1 MTTISDTY
9 NKMLADGVNDAE
21 RVGWGS
27 ADSQEKRF
35 SVLTEI
41 GDLDNDT
48 ILDVGCG
55 LGAYFDYIHNA
66 YPNLSYTGVDINPN
80 MIQEAQQKHSDIEF
94 IHTDITSDSHALNDR
109 KFDYVFLSGALNL
122 STDKHHDMIENI
134 MKEMF
139 ALANKG
145 VAANFLS
152 LFSDYLTP
160 GEYYCNPE
168 NILQTAFSITKKITL
183 RHDYMPHDF
192 TIYLYK

>member
-1 MTTISDTY
+1 MRTISDTY
-9 NKMLADGVNDAE
+9 NKMLAEGTNNSE

-27 ADSQEKRF
+27 ADSQTKRF

-41 GDLDNDT
+41 GDLDNRT

-55 LGAYFDYIHNA
+55 LGAYFDYIHNI
-66 YPNLSYTGVDINPN
+66 YPNLLYTGVDINPN
-80 MIQEAQQKHSDIEF
+80 MIQKAQQRHSDIEF
-94 IHTDITSDSHALNDR
+94 INTDITSDSHALNDR

-122 STDKHHDMIENI
+122 STEKHHETIENI

-139 ALANKG
+139 TLANKG

-152 LFSDYLTP
+152 IFSDYLTP

-168 NILQTAFSITKKITL
+168 DILQMAFSITKKVTL